1 MIRISLLAF
10 LLSLSFLSSAQ
21 KTKQINGSFAGLA
34 NEKMYLMRV
43 SGENRKL
50 VDTTQTDATGSFT
63 FTLNE
68 DSPIGMYIAIHG
80 PGQAVELIYNHED
93 IQFVTTGFEGDDQV
107 QIINSVENLLYYD
120 YLFLKGNNL
129 FKMDLLRPLLNQYP
143 QNDPFYEQI
152 ANQYKG
158 LKSQLEERINTLTKE
173 NPKALAT
180 HFIRTDA
187 PVIAPLGL
195 SAEAENKY
203 LKTHYFDQVDFN
215 DTILIQSSTL
225 TSKVVQYMSLHQFNA
240 DSQNA
245 LEDQLL
251 MAVDTILTKA
261 AVNQQ
266 TYEFLVDFLVKGFE
280 GIGFERGLE
289 HIANSNQ
296 LEQFCENTERKAKL
310 ANKMEIIRKL
320 ALGQRAP
327 EFSVTDLNGNLV
339 VLDSIK
345 ATTTVLIF
353 WASWCPHCDEIMP
366 IIKSYYDITTRN
378 ELEVVTFSVDDSKE
392 ELMKAIEEGGYN
404 WINVGELEGWEGPT
418 INEYGIA
425 ATPTVFILGA
435 NKTILSKPLGK
446 EKVRTDLKIL
456 LDK

>member
-1 MIRISLLAF
+1 
-10 LLSLSFLSSAQ
+10 
-21 KTKQINGSFAGLA
+21 
-34 NEKMYLMRV
+34 
-43 SGENRKL
+43 
-50 VDTTQTDATGSFT
+50 
-63 FTLNE
+63 
-68 DSPIGMYIAIHG
+68 
-80 PGQAVELIYNHED
+80 
-93 IQFVTTGFEGDDQV
+93 
-107 QIINSVENLLYYD
+107 
-120 YLFLKGNNL
+120 
-129 FKMDLLRPLLNQYP
+129 
-143 QNDPFYEQI
+143 
-152 ANQYKG
+152 
-158 LKSQLEERINTLTKE
+158 
-173 NPKALAT
+173 
-180 HFIRTDA
+180 
-187 PVIAPLGL
+187 
-195 SAEAENKY
+195 
-203 LKTHYFDQVDFN
+203 
-215 DTILIQSSTL
+215 
-225 TSKVVQYMSLHQFNA
+225 MSLHQFNA